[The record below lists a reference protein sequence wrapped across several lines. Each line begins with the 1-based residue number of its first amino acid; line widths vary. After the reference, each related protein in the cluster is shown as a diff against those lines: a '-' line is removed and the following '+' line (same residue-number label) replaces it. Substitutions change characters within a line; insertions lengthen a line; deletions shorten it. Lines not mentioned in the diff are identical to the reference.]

1 MVNADAITLD
11 QLSDELLERACR
23 VRLVLTDCDGV
34 LTEAG
39 VFVSWKG
46 EELKCFSLRDGMGVE
61 RLRTYLGVETG
72 MITCESSG
80 PAKARADKLRLGEI
94 HLGVRDKLSAVGE
107 IIARL
112 GLRFEE
118 VAYIGD
124 DANDAPVLAR
134 VGLAAC
140 PADAFFL
147 IRQIVHYVTPNPGG
161 HGAFRDLAELILLA
175 RMHETPYK

>member
-1 MVNADAITLD
+1 MRLEH
-11 QLSDELLERACR
+11 LPEELIERARR

-61 RLRTYLGVETG
+61 RLRRHLGVETG
-72 MITCESSG
+72 MITRESSG
-80 PAKARADKLRLGEI
+80 PAKARADKLRLVEI
-94 HLGVRDKLSAVGE
+94 HLGATDKLSVVEG
-107 IIARL
+107 ICSRRGL
-112 GLRFEE
+112 GLDE
-118 VAYIGD
+118 VAYMGD
-124 DANDAPVLAR
+124 DVNDVPVLER

-140 PADAFFL
+140 PADGFFL
-147 IRQIVHYVTPNPGG
+147 TKQVAHFVAPNYGG

-175 RMHETPYK
+175 QLRETPRI